1 MARIFPRLSKVTLF
15 LIAGV
20 LLASCASPPDSGIQE
35 AEKQNIAW
43 PQPPGKARIRF
54 VNEISNAADLGIRP
68 GIWSRLVGLIAGGEE
83 HRLIRPTAVV
93 MTSEEVLYVADPGS
107 RAVHRF
113 DIRRKKHE
121 IIRLKD
127 GTPFRSPI
135 ALAIGPENRVY
146 VADSALNQIFLI
158 TDDTKYAVPFQTS
171 IELDQPTG
179 LALGDERLYV
189 VNTLQHE
196 ILAFDLEGQL
206 LFRFGSRG
214 AGKGEFNYPTMIW
227 SEPATRK
234 LWVTDSLNFR
244 IQQFDENGRFLSTF
258 GRPGDATGDLPRP
271 KGIATDRQGNLY
283 VLDSLH
289 NSMQIFNPAGELLL
303 YIGEQGHGPGQ
314 FWLPTGIFID
324 NKNRIF
330 VADSFNRRVQIFR
343 LLGSER

>member
-1 MARIFPRLSKVTLF
+1 MTRFFQRLSRTTLF
-15 LIAGV
+15 LIAGA
-20 LLASCASPPDSGIQE
+20 LLASCAGSPDFSMQE
-35 AEKQNIAW
+35 EKNYNTVW

-54 VNEISNAADLGIRP
+54 INEISNAADLGIQP
-68 GIWSRLVGLIAGGEE
+68 GLWSRLAGWFAGEE
-83 HRLIRPTAVV
+83 KQRLIRPTAVV
-93 MTSEEVLYVADPGS
+93 MTTEEIMYVADPGS

-113 DIRRKKHE
+113 DTRRKKHE
-121 IIRLKD
+121 LIRLED
-127 GTPFRSPI
+127 GAAFRSPI

-146 VADSALNQIFLI
+146 VSDSALNQIFLI
-158 TDDTKYAVPFQTS
+158 TDDSKYATPFQTS

-179 LALGDERLYV
+179 IALDNERLYV

-206 LFRFGSRG
+206 LFRFGRRG
-214 AGKGEFNYPTMIW
+214 AGAGEFNFPTMIW
-227 SEPATRK
+227 SEPSTRK

-244 IQQFDENGRFLSTF
+244 IQQFDHNGRFISTF

-271 KGIATDRQGNLY
+271 KGVATDRHGNLY

-303 YIGEQGHGPGQ
+303 YIGNQGREPGQ

-324 NKNRIF
+324 NKNHIF
-330 VADSFNRRVQIFR
+330 VADSFNSRVQIFR
-343 LLGSER
+343 YLVE